1 MRQLARKGPQK
12 RDDLYRTP
20 AQHIPMKPVTIS
32 RALSSCPPT
41 AHNSAALPWLGVLL
55 VFALLSGIS
64 QSAEAQFRDIGYT
77 FEPTVNGFLEADNAA
92 IQNGVLYGGALGLNF
107 GRYLQLNAE
116 YIMNTGL
123 LSEFSNID
131 ELSGLLNRGID
142 ARRYGGRLRLNLY
155 DRRIIPYLT
164 VGTGALQFTPDETE
178 TTRTIYALGGGGV
191 TFTVQDRY
199 RFSAGAEMLTYR
211 YDPVATFLGPQAQ
224 DFDGGQR
231 LVRSPSLYAS
241 IALFLGGRPLEAQT
255 AVDQAVRE
263 QFGQGGFL
271 RSFSLFVNPFYGRV
285 EFNEAL
291 GFPRDQNMAGVN
303 AGVELGPFIGL
314 RGFYWRA
321 AKGNDVFDAFGSGFQ
336 DLQMYGG
343 ELRLRLNARLGQG
356 FVPYGLVGGGYLDVM
371 GNYSDDLPD
380 GAALPSDRFFTSLGG
395 GLEVPLTSSIKL
407 SGGVRS
413 LLMNNS
419 DAPER
424 EDAGDIFGSLMYSAG
439 IEFRLGRG
447 GTPRRPQPEPLQ
459 ARPQSDTTQASNESA
474 EPTPEASASTQEQA
488 GPASRTAAQAR
499 IMAQVDSLR
508 QEVAALRGDGEA
520 QGATPAEAAS
530 PPRSNVSGQQ
540 ITLPVPEVGEI
551 YIRLGDADALT
562 PARRDTL
569 VAAQQQPSGLRPQEV
584 KQLVRQALR
593 DQLAQDA
600 SSDSA
605 AVLSEEAIDRI
616 VQRTLRS
623 AGQQVGGADT
633 QGIDLLQRE
642 AQQRTINRLEDQIA
656 ELQRMVREQYAEINQ
671 TRREVTAQP
680 ASASDDA
687 SEVDQQPFYRSV
699 LGRPLTYAVPI
710 TGFRAGQG
718 PEQWVLGIRGDYRST
733 PASRLH
739 ILPEFTVGLGGGTT
753 SFSLLANG
761 AFSFLRDRTPR
772 VTGLPLEPYAGVG
785 VGIASKRGFRFK
797 PVSNLMLGTTYRL
810 PNGQTAFVEYSA
822 IDVFR
827 LNRLTFGYR
836 VRL

>member
-1 MRQLARKGPQK
+1 M
-12 RDDLYRTP
+12 
-20 AQHIPMKPVTIS
+20 
-32 RALSSCPPT
+32 
-41 AHNSAALPWLGVLL
+41 PWLGALL
-55 VFALLSGIS
+55 VALLLGGTLYPA
-64 QSAEAQFRDIGYT
+64 QAQFRDLGYT
-77 FEPTVNGFLEADNAA
+77 FEPTANGFLEADDAA

-107 GRYLQLNAE
+107 GRYLQLNGE
-116 YIMNTGL
+116 YLVNTGL
-123 LSEFSNID
+123 NSEFANID

-155 DRRIIPYLT
+155 DRRVIPYLT
-164 VGTGALQFTPDETE
+164 VGTGALQFTPDEVE
-178 TTRTIYALGGGGV
+178 TTRTIYAVGGGGV

-199 RFSAGAEMLTYR
+199 RLSVGAEMLTYR

-224 DFDGGQR
+224 DFDGEQR
-231 LVRSPSLYAS
+231 LVRSPSLHAS
-241 IALFLGGRPLEAQT
+241 IALFLGGRSLEAQT
-255 AVDQAVRE
+255 AVDRAVRE

-271 RSFSLFVNPFYGRV
+271 RGVSLFVNPFYGRV

-343 ELRLRLNARLGQG
+343 ELRLRLNARLGRG
-356 FVPYGLVGGGYLDVM
+356 FVPYGLVGGGYLDVL
-371 GNYSDDLPD
+371 GSYSDDLPD
-380 GAALPSDRFFTSLGG
+380 GTAAPSDRFFTSLGG

-413 LLMNNS
+413 LLMNNK
-419 DAPER
+419 DAQES
-424 EDAGDIFGSLMYSAG
+424 ENAGDIFGSLMYNAG
-439 IEFRLGRG
+439 IEFRLGSG
-447 GTPRRPQPEPLQ
+447 GTPRRPQPEPLL
-459 ARPQSDTTQASNESA
+459 ARPQPGTAQAPAVPA
-474 EPTPEASASTQEQA
+474 EPTPEASTPTHEEAM
-488 GPASRTAAQAR
+488 PAPRTPAQAR
-499 IMAQVDSLR
+499 LMAQIDSLR
-508 QEVAALRGDGEA
+508 QEVAALRGDATAPAEA
-520 QGATPAEAAS
+520 QGAPPSEAAS
-530 PPRSNVSGQQ
+530 PRSNVSDRQ

-551 YIRLGDADALT
+551 YIRFGDGTAPAS
-562 PARRDTL
+562 ARRDTL

-584 KQLVRQALR
+584 EQLVRQALR
-593 DQLAQDA
+593 DQLAQGTP
-600 SSDSA
+600 SDSA

-623 AGQQVGGADT
+623 AGQRVGGADT
-633 QGIDLLQRE
+633 QVMDLQQRE
-642 AQQRTINRLEDQIA
+642 AQQRTINRLEEQIA
-656 ELQRMVREQYAEINQ
+656 DLQRTVREQYAEINQ
-671 TRREVTAQP
+671 TRREVADQP
-680 ASASDDA
+680 APVSDDA

-718 PEQWVLGIRGDYRST
+718 PEQWVVGVRGDYRST

-739 ILPEFTVGLGGGTT
+739 ILPEFTVGLGRGTT

-772 VTGLPLEPYAGVG
+772 VTGLPLEPYVGVG
-785 VGIASKRGFRFK
+785 VGIASERGFRFK
-797 PVSNLMLGTTYRL
+797 PVSNLLLGATYRL
-810 PNGQTAFVEYSA
+810 PNGQTAFVEYST